1 MDVIIPAHNIKIL
14 SSSLTALSKIG
25 KQLYIEFDPLTG
37 LTLRT
42 LNDGKSSFAEFL
54 FDVGFFERCTS
65 PPGSNLLKKRV
76 REDINRTRNRNN
88 ATNRIRSRRRRRIP
102 RQRSEDDGDDSD
114 ATTDDENIQGMANGR
129 NGTRRKRT
137 ASNSLNRSNTES
149 NDDSDD
155 DDDDEKYL
163 CRVPIRSVL
172 AILHSRKG
180 LQSLRIR
187 SIGIDRDLNYDE
199 IEDEEQDARM
209 QLSFEF
215 RIQSNG
221 SMKITHKIAVAS
233 AESVIASAD
242 RTNCSEIIASPKL
255 LLKMVEPVTSPEI
268 ALVISDERR
277 TVTATSFHYA
287 DVSLDNFGQGDQ
299 TQSGVAGSNL
309 VLSASVSKVLKTETT
324 VDCDEF
330 EEYNYEDGQG
340 IELDEEG
347 GEPDLPTGID
357 REVSLVFSSKEAKA
371 LLQFC
376 TQQAVAGNID
386 DLGELTV
393 VVNFHWGGKPVV
405 FETEGEA
412 FKGTVIL
419 STVSHKLLNG
429 VDLTS
434 RAQKK
439 KSRSRVG

>member
-1 MDVIIPAHNIKIL
+1 MDVIIPGHNIKIL

-76 REDINRTRNRNN
+76 REDINRRNGNN

-102 RQRSEDDGDDSD
+102 RRRSEDDSD
-114 ATTDDENIQGMANGR
+114 ATTDDENNQGMANGR
-129 NGTRRKRT
+129 HGTRRKRT
-137 ASNSLNRSNTES
+137 ASNSINRSNTES
-149 NDDSDD
+149 NDDSDDD

-172 AILHSRKG
+172 GILHSRKG

-187 SIGIDRDLNYDE
+187 SIGIDRDLDYDE
-199 IEDEEQDARM
+199 MDDEEQDARM

-255 LLKMVEPVTSPEI
+255 LLKMVEPVQSPEI

-287 DVSLDNFGQGDQ
+287 DVSLDNFGQGNQ
-299 TQSGVAGSNL
+299 TQNGVAGSNL

-347 GEPDLPTGID
+347 GELDLPTGID

-393 VVNFHWGGKPVV
+393 VFHWHWGGKPVV

-439 KSRSRVG
+439 KGRSSVG